1 MFLSFSF
8 SFKGNVNVAPE
19 SSGEDALNRA
29 AAEEVSSGTES
40 CRNSSPEREE
50 PGKERAHT
58 GLERCEV
65 AALSLPLTGREMRRV
80 EFLTAGL
87 VLPSAFSSNPALTQP
102 PCPPRFSRGSDTE
115 SFAVAREPGI
125 NLTLWQLCHQAGC
138 PNLVS

>member
-1 MFLSFSF
+1 MFLSFSC

-80 EFLTAGL
+80 DCRVGA
-87 VLPSAFSSNPALTQP
+87 
-102 PCPPRFSRGSDTE
+102 SRC
-115 SFAVAREPGI
+115 
-125 NLTLWQLCHQAGC
+125 L
-138 PNLVS
+138 